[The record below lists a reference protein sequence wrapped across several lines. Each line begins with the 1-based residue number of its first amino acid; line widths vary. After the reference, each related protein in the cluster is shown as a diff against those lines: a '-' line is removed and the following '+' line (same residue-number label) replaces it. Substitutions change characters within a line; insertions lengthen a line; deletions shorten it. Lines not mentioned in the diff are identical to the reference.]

1 MELEFIPG
9 LPEDL
14 EPYLEQIKILV
25 GNIGD
30 VRCTPE
36 QSGYE
41 VRECIV
47 TKSGTVIPGGNHEYG
62 RTCGLHGE
70 ESVMS
75 ATLQML
81 GKADLKEVLALG
93 IKMPDKPR
101 VAEMCGNCRDVLAA
115 FFLNQGICYNPE
127 LPVLG
132 IGPGKEGKA
141 QVAVARLKDYYFE
154 DFRLYEGEISPR
166 LKEAIDA
173 AGRSYSFAYN
183 VFGKD
188 TPSHPTGAAAI
199 AGRGKRKRIYPG
211 TFIGDVAYHPAES
224 VLIAKGSAY
233 ADGAVDIEAM
243 VIVAEEMP
251 HVPYRQRQYLIDIS
265 PGLEVYLVSL
275 SKNKIYKT
283 TPAEMLPNNFG
294 WHNLGMSDA
303 VQEWKEK
310 IRRTASGKK

>member
-1 MELEFIPG
+1 MELEFIPE

-14 EPYLEQIKILV
+14 EPYIEQIKILV
-25 GNIGD
+25 DNIGD
-30 VRCTPE
+30 VWCTPE

-62 RTCGLHGE
+62 KTCGLHGE
-70 ESVMS
+70 ESTVS

-81 GKADLKEVLALG
+81 GKRELKEVLALG
-93 IKMPDKPR
+93 IMVHADP
-101 VAEMCGNCRDVLAA
+101 CGNCRDVLAA
-115 FFLNQGICYNPE
+115 YFLNHDICYNPE
-127 LPVLG
+127 LPILR
-132 IGPGKEGKA
+132 IDPEKDGKA

-154 DFRLYEGEISPR
+154 DFKLYEGKISPK
-166 LKEAIDA
+166 LQEAIDA
-173 AGRSYSFAYN
+173 ASRSYRFAYN

-199 AGRGKRKRIYPG
+199 ARRGKKKRIYPG

-275 SKNKIYKT
+275 STNEIYKT

-294 WHNLGMSDA
+294 WHNLGMA
-303 VQEWKEK
+303 GKVEEWKES
-310 IRRTASGKK
+310 IRKKA